1 MTSRNGLST
10 DVRRLIIEY
19 QRVNGGGST
28 EYDRKIVYRVECS
41 GCYSVL
47 SDRCMRAVL
56 LSDRTVDLYS
66 TDLFPNSVG
75 FVNGD
80 YSASYCA
87 CRVRDIG
94 CLVCGKVLGY
104 HVNLPCKTC
113 LTQENNGHYWMFR
126 SSEVR
131 AQAIFIEVT
140 ETMDF
145 PLYWAFVRATDN
157 YGGEFFEGDGT
168 YAAKL
173 SCKLAVKLPASIP
186 LFVRE
191 PRQLYIEAYTNDN
204 KISHYQF
211 ANYSR

>member
-1 MTSRNGLST
+1 MNFS
-10 DVRRLIIEY
+10 
-19 QRVNGGGST
+19 
-28 EYDRKIVYRVECS
+28 
-41 GCYSVL
+41 
-47 SDRCMRAVL
+47 
-56 LSDRTVDLYS
+56 
-66 TDLFPNSVG
+66 
-75 FVNGD
+75 
-80 YSASYCA
+80 
-87 CRVRDIG
+87 
-94 CLVCGKVLGY
+94 GKVLGY

-131 AQAIFIEVT
+131 AQAIFIEGKETRIEVLFDKGYSSFHKKKKVT